1 MREYRLFPFPLISS
15 EQFQGRARW
24 KERSPNFHSFE
35 RNNAMALSN
44 FTGLG
49 TVRSALLCSAL
60 AVPTLGISSAQAQNQ
75 AEACMQLQQAGSQI
89 NFEESDVSEEEFVQV
104 VESNDPQQCEAWL
117 NQVSAQA
124 DSSASEVAETERAR
138 VRLEDEV
145 VIEGRVIV
153 DQQPPN
159 VEVDEQPAEVTV
171 GNVTPDIGINQEPID
186 ILIRQAAPR
195 ISFNMPQPTIQIE
208 QAAPE
213 IIITMPDPS
222 VEVGNMRPQVEVRQA
237 EPQVRV
243 TMPEPTVE
251 LDLYQA
257 EDAETSQ
264 GIAVEQR
271 QPQEGADSASAQPQV
286 TMNRAEAQILYQ
298 ETEQQQ
304 ANVNIS
310 RGEPTIRFEQA
321 DPELDITSSG
331 EPQVNWSQT
340 GEPSVTFQES
350 AEREENG
357 AAEQQDAAAPA
368 DQEGQPEQTQA
379 GQTQAGQTQA
389 EQAQTEQAQGGQ
401 TEPRGPNVRREGYE
415 GVPADEILAS
425 ELDGA
430 TVHGVQGNE
439 VGEIGTLTLSANQP
453 EVAIIDV
460 GEVLGTGERRVEVP
474 FSDLTFLRGEEDGDI
489 RVYIDASE
497 ERLMEYNEADG

>member
-1 MREYRLFPFPLISS
+1 
-15 EQFQGRARW
+15 
-24 KERSPNFHSFE
+24 
-35 RNNAMALSN
+35 
-44 FTGLG
+44 
-49 TVRSALLCSAL
+49 
-60 AVPTLGISSAQAQNQ
+60 
-75 AEACMQLQQAGSQI
+75 MQLQQAGDQI
-89 NFEESDVSEEEFVQV
+89 NFEESDVSEDEFVQV
-104 VESNDPQQCEAWL
+104 VQSNDPQQCEAWL

-124 DSSASEVAETERAR
+124 DRSASEVAETERAR

-195 ISFNMPQPTIQIE
+195 ISFNMPQPTVQIE

-257 EDAETSQ
+257 EDPETSQ

-271 QPQEGADSASAQPQV
+271 QPQEGTDSAGTQPQV

-298 ETEQQQ
+298 ETQQQQ
-304 ANVNIS
+304 ANVSIS

-321 DPELDITSSG
+321 DPELEITSSG

-340 GEPSVTFQES
+340 GEPTVTFQES
-350 AEREENG
+350 AERGENG
-357 AAEQQDAAAPA
+357 ATAQQDAAAPA
-368 DQEGQPEQTQA
+368 GQ
-379 GQTQAGQTQA
+379 QA
-389 EQAQTEQAQGGQ
+389 EQAQTEQAQTEQAQAGQ

-453 EVAIIDV
+453 DVAIIDV
-460 GEVLGTGERRVEVP
+460 GVVLGTGERRVEVP

-497 ERLMEYNEADG
+497 ERLMEYSETEG

>member
-1 MREYRLFPFPLISS
+1 
-15 EQFQGRARW
+15 
-24 KERSPNFHSFE
+24 
-35 RNNAMALSN
+35 MALTN
-44 FTGLG
+44 FTGLR
-49 TVRSALLCSAL
+49 TMRSALLCSAL
-60 AVPTLGISSAQAQNQ
+60 AVPTLGISSAHAQNQ
-75 AEACMQLQQAGSQI
+75 AEACMQLQQVGDQI
-89 NFEESDVSEEEFVQV
+89 NFGESDVSEEEFVQV

-124 DSSASEVAETERAR
+124 DRSASEVAETERAR

-195 ISFNMPQPTIQIE
+195 ISFNMPQPTVQIE

-257 EDAETSQ
+257 EDPETSQ

-271 QPQEGADSASAQPQV
+271 QPQEGTDSAGAQPQV

-298 ETEQQQ
+298 ETQQQQQ
-304 ANVNIS
+304 ANVTIS

-321 DPELDITSSG
+321 DPELEITSSG

-340 GEPSVTFQES
+340 GEPTVTFQES

-357 AAEQQDAAAPA
+357 AAGQQDAAAPA
-368 DQEGQPEQTQA
+368 GQQTQPEQTEAEQAQADQAQA
-379 GQTQAGQTQA
+379 GQAQTGQAQT

-460 GEVLGTGERRVEVP
+460 GVVLGTDERRVEVP

-497 ERLMEYNEADG
+497 ERLMEYEEADE

>member
-1 MREYRLFPFPLISS
+1 MIRI
-15 EQFQGRARW
+15 
-24 KERSPNFHSFE
+24 
-35 RNNAMALSN
+35 
-44 FTGLG
+44 FTA
-49 TVRSALLCSAL
+49 SK
-60 AVPTLGISSAQAQNQ
+60 GITAQAQNQ
-75 AEACMQLQQAGSQI
+75 AEACMQLQQAGDQI
-89 NFEESDVSEEEFVQV
+89 NFEESDVSEDEFVQV
-104 VESNDPQQCEAWL
+104 VQSNDPQQCEAWL

-124 DSSASEVAETERAR
+124 DRSASEVAETERAR

-195 ISFNMPQPTIQIE
+195 ISFNMPQPTVQIE

-257 EDAETSQ
+257 EDPETSQ

-271 QPQEGADSASAQPQV
+271 QPQEGTDSAGTQPQV

-298 ETEQQQ
+298 ETQQQQ
-304 ANVNIS
+304 ANVSIS

-321 DPELDITSSG
+321 DPELEITSSG

-340 GEPSVTFQES
+340 GEPTVTFQES
-350 AEREENG
+350 AERGENG
-357 AAEQQDAAAPA
+357 ATAQQDAAAPA
-368 DQEGQPEQTQA
+368 GP
-379 GQTQAGQTQA
+379 QA
-389 EQAQTEQAQGGQ
+389 EQAQTEQAQTEQAQAGQ

-453 EVAIIDV
+453 DVAIIDV
-460 GEVLGTGERRVEVP
+460 GVVLGTGERRVEVP

-497 ERLMEYNEADG
+497 ERLMEYSETEG